1 MSGSFNAQ
9 PPAPPLRSQERVLRI
24 GLIRH
29 FEVKKPMPSG
39 WLTSQELRTWRE
51 EYERADVTISPLDL
65 GGIAWRRCFSS
76 DLPRA
81 YVTAKAAFH
90 GDIIQR
96 PELREPDI
104 LSSPTGRLRLPLVG
118 WRVLLQLAWLTSH
131 SSQRP
136 AKDEFLARVRTL
148 RTEILASAT
157 ENTLIVSHGGMMM
170 FLRKELLALGFT
182 GPKFSLAQNGKL
194 YVFEKRLAH

>member
-1 MSGSFNAQ
+1 MA
-9 PPAPPLRSQERVLRI
+9 RTLRI

-39 WLTSQELRTWRE
+39 WFTAQELRAWRE
-51 EYERADVTISPLDL
+51 EYERADVTLGTIDL

-81 YVTAKAAFH
+81 YITAKTAFP
-90 GDIIQR
+90 GDIVQR

-104 LSSPTGRLRLPLVG
+104 LPSPTGGLRLPLLG
-118 WRVLLQLAWLTSH
+118 WRVMLQLAWLTSH

-136 AKDEFLARVRTL
+136 AKDEFLARVNTL
-148 RTEILASAT
+148 RMEILTKA
-157 ENTLIVSHGGMMM
+157 EEDTLIVSHGGMMM

-182 GPKFSLAQNGKL
+182 GPKFGLAQNGKL